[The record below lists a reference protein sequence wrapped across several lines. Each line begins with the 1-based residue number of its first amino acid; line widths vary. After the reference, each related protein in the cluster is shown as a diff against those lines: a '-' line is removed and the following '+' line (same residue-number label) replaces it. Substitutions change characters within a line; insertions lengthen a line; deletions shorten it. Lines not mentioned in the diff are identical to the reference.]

1 MSNLINTSIIT
12 DRIGRQ
18 EVLLSI
24 NPAQLWQNLINQ
36 TGDTFSW
43 NWATDNSAKCTTIA
57 QVLSTDIGMTCQ
69 LSYDTV
75 QLQAWLVHCPLGAQI
90 ELVITEHVREFCD
103 CFDLLWN
110 CLQHLKKTAI
120 VCVTQGSFFL
130 IYLSF
135 ASVQKTR
142 AKNWLPHCCSNEIF
156 CQFQLCSSTFC
167 Q

>member
-43 NWATDNSAKCTTIA
+43 NWATDNSAKCTTTA

-110 CLQHLKKTAI
+110 CLQHLKKTA
-120 VCVTQGSFFL
+120 TRPDL
-130 IYLSF
+130 IPF
-135 ASVQKTR
+135 WVWRDHA
-142 AKNWLPHCCSNEIF
+142 EIF
-156 CQFQLCSSTFC
+156 TRLMCGIWNLSLTFSTWPSS
-167 Q
+167 